1 MIIDTHVHVWDL
13 DKAEYPWLAGDTS
26 ILNQTWRLEQ
36 LEEERKKAG
45 VSAGVLV
52 QAASNLED
60 TENMLQA
67 ATRNEWI
74 KGVVGWI
81 PLKEPANTQQLLDKI
96 YLKHPYLR
104 GVRHQIHD
112 EPDSMWLLQT
122 EVIDSLRLLAERNIP
137 FDIVAVKPEHIE
149 TAIKVSEKIPGL
161 RMVFDHLAQPPIYGK
176 ERFGR
181 WGELMKAAAGH
192 PNLYAKIS
200 GLGTASK
207 NFKNW
212 KAEDLSPYIEYTVEL
227 FGAERCFCG
236 GDWPVSLLA
245 GSYSQIWKAY
255 QIILN
260 RLLNKEDLEKV
271 FWKNAMRF
279 YELKI

>member
-13 DKAEYPWLAGDTS
+13 DKADYPWLKGDTS
-26 ILNQTWRLEQ
+26 LLSQTWKIEQ

-45 VSAGVLV
+45 VSVGVLV

-67 ATRNEWI
+67 AEKNEWI

-81 PLKEPANTQQLLDKI
+81 PLQQPASARDILDKK
-96 YLKHPYLR
+96 YFKHPLLR

-112 EPDSMWLLQT
+112 EPDSKWLLQT
-122 EVIDSLRLLAERNIP
+122 EVMESLKLLAERDIP
-137 FDIVAVKPEHIE
+137 FDIVAVLPEQIE
-149 TAIKVSEKIPGL
+149 TVIKVSERIPGL
-161 RMVFDHLAQPPIYGK
+161 RMVFDHLAQPPISGK

-181 WGELMKAAAGH
+181 WGELMKEAASH

-207 NFKNW
+207 NFENW
-212 KAEDLSPYIEYTVEL
+212 KEDDLLPYIEYVL
-227 FGAERCFCG
+227 QKFGTERCFCG

-255 QIILN
+255 QSILN
-260 RLLNKEDLEKV
+260 RLLNKEDIEMLYS
-271 FWKNAMRF
+271 KNAMRF
-279 YELKI
+279 YDLIV

>member
-13 DKAEYPWLAGDTS
+13 EKAEYPWLSGDTS
-26 ILNQTWRLEQ
+26 LLNQTWKLEQ

-45 VSAGVLV
+45 VSVGILV

-60 TENMLQA
+60 TDNMLQA
-67 ATRNEWI
+67 AETNEWI

-81 PLKEPANTQQLLDKI
+81 PLQQPAVAEDILDKKYI
-96 YLKHPYLR
+96 KHPYLR

-112 EPDSMWLLQT
+112 EPDPKWLLQRD
-122 EVIDSLRLLAERNIP
+122 VIDSLRLLAERDIP
-137 FDIVAVKPEHIE
+137 FDIVAVLPEHIE
-149 TAIKVSEKIPGL
+149 TVITVSEKVPGL
-161 RMVFDHLAQPPIYGK
+161 RMVFDHLAQPPISNN

-181 WGELMKAAAGH
+181 WGELMKEAAGH

-207 NFKNW
+207 NFENW
-212 KAEDLSPYIEYTVEL
+212 KADDLSPYIEFTL
-227 FGAERCFCG
+227 QQFGTERCFCG

-245 GSYSQIWKAY
+245 GTYSQVWKAY
-255 QIILN
+255 QTILN
-260 RLLNKEDLEKV
+260 RLLNKENIEKV
-271 FWKNAMRF
+271 FWKNAVRF
-279 YELKI
+279 YGLIV

>member
-13 DKAEYPWLAGDTS
+13 DKAEYPWLKGDTS
-26 ILNQTWRLEQ
+26 LLNRTWKIEQ

-45 VSAGVLV
+45 VSVGVLV

-60 TENMLQA
+60 TENMLKA
-67 ATRNEWI
+67 AEKNEWI

-81 PLKEPANTQQLLDKI
+81 PLQQPASARDILDKK
-96 YLKHPYLR
+96 YFKHPLLR

-112 EPDSMWLLQT
+112 EPDSKWLLQT
-122 EVIDSLRLLAERNIP
+122 EVMESLKLLAERDIP
-137 FDIVAVKPEHIE
+137 FDIVAVLPEQIE
-149 TAIKVSEKIPGL
+149 TVIKVSERIPGL
-161 RMVFDHLAQPPIYGK
+161 RMVFDHLAQPPISGK

-181 WGELMKAAAGH
+181 WGELMKEAASH

-207 NFKNW
+207 NFENW
-212 KAEDLSPYIEYTVEL
+212 KEDDLLPYIEYVL
-227 FGAERCFCG
+227 QKFGTERCFCG

-255 QIILN
+255 QSILN
-260 RLLNKEDLEKV
+260 RLLNKEDIEKLYS
-271 FWKNAMRF
+271 KNAMRF
-279 YELKI
+279 YDLIV

>member
-13 DKAEYPWLAGDTS
+13 DKADYPWLKGDTS
-26 ILNQTWRLEQ
+26 LLSQTWKIEQ

-45 VSAGVLV
+45 VSVGVLV

-67 ATRNEWI
+67 AEKNEWI

-81 PLKEPANTQQLLDKI
+81 PLQQPASARDILDKK
-96 YLKHPYLR
+96 YFKHPLLR

-112 EPDSMWLLQT
+112 EPDLKWLLQR
-122 EVIDSLRLLAERNIP
+122 EVIESLRLLAERDIP
-137 FDIVAVKPEHIE
+137 FDIVAVLPEQIE
-149 TAIKVSEKIPGL
+149 TVIKVSERIPGL
-161 RMVFDHLAQPPIYGK
+161 RMVFDHLAQPPISGK

-181 WGELMKAAAGH
+181 WGELMKEAASH

-207 NFKNW
+207 NFENW
-212 KAEDLSPYIEYTVEL
+212 KEDDLLPYIEYVL
-227 FGAERCFCG
+227 QKFGTERCFCG

-255 QIILN
+255 QSILN
-260 RLLNKEDLEKV
+260 RLLNKEDIEKLYS
-271 FWKNAMRF
+271 KNAMRF
-279 YELKI
+279 YDLIV

>member
-13 DKAEYPWLAGDTS
+13 DKAEYPWLKGDTS
-26 ILNQTWRLEQ
+26 LLNRTWKIEQ

-45 VSAGVLV
+45 VSVGVLV

-60 TENMLQA
+60 TENMLKA
-67 ATRNEWI
+67 AEKNEWI

-81 PLKEPANTQQLLDKI
+81 PLQQPASARDILDKK
-96 YLKHPYLR
+96 YFKHPLLR

-112 EPDSMWLLQT
+112 EPDSKWLLQT
-122 EVIDSLRLLAERNIP
+122 EVMESLKLLAERDIP
-137 FDIVAVKPEHIE
+137 FDIVAVLPEQIE
-149 TAIKVSEKIPGL
+149 TVIKVSERIPGL
-161 RMVFDHLAQPPIYGK
+161 RMVFDHLAQPPISGK

-181 WGELMKAAAGH
+181 WGELMKEAASH

-207 NFKNW
+207 NFENW
-212 KAEDLSPYIEYTVEL
+212 KEDDLLPYVEYVL
-227 FGAERCFCG
+227 QQFGTERCFCG

-255 QIILN
+255 QSILN
-260 RLLNKEDLEKV
+260 RLLNKEDIEKLYS
-271 FWKNAMRF
+271 KNAMRF
-279 YELKI
+279 YDLIV

>member
-13 DKAEYPWLAGDTS
+13 DKADYPWLKGDTS
-26 ILNQTWRLEQ
+26 LLSQTWKIEQ

-45 VSAGVLV
+45 VSVGVLV

-67 ATRNEWI
+67 AEKNEWI

-81 PLKEPANTQQLLDKI
+81 PLQQPASARDILDKK
-96 YLKHPYLR
+96 YFKHPLLR

-112 EPDSMWLLQT
+112 EPDSKWLLQT
-122 EVIDSLRLLAERNIP
+122 EVMESLKLLAERDIP
-137 FDIVAVKPEHIE
+137 FDIVAVLPEQIE
-149 TAIKVSEKIPGL
+149 TVIKVSERIPGL
-161 RMVFDHLAQPPIYGK
+161 RMVFDHLAQPPISGK

-181 WGELMKAAAGH
+181 WGELMKEAASH

-207 NFKNW
+207 NFENW
-212 KAEDLSPYIEYTVEL
+212 KEDDLLPYIEYVL
-227 FGAERCFCG
+227 QKFGTERCFCG

-255 QIILN
+255 QSILN
-260 RLLNKEDLEKV
+260 RLLNKEDIEKLYS
-271 FWKNAMRF
+271 KNAMRF
-279 YELKI
+279 YDLIV

>member
-13 DKAEYPWLAGDTS
+13 DKAEYPWLKGDTS
-26 ILNQTWRLEQ
+26 LLNRTWKIEQ

-45 VSAGVLV
+45 VSVGVLV

-67 ATRNEWI
+67 AEKNEWI

-81 PLKEPANTQQLLDKI
+81 PLQQPASARDILDKK
-96 YLKHPYLR
+96 YFKHPLLR

-112 EPDSMWLLQT
+112 EPDSKWLLQT
-122 EVIDSLRLLAERNIP
+122 EVMESLKLLAERDIP
-137 FDIVAVKPEHIE
+137 FDIVAVLPEQIE
-149 TAIKVSEKIPGL
+149 TVIKVSERIPGL
-161 RMVFDHLAQPPIYGK
+161 RMVFDHLAQPPISGK

-181 WGELMKAAAGH
+181 WGELMKEAASH

-207 NFKNW
+207 NFENW
-212 KAEDLSPYIEYTVEL
+212 KEDDLLPYVEYVL
-227 FGAERCFCG
+227 QQFGTERCFCG

-255 QIILN
+255 QSILN
-260 RLLNKEDLEKV
+260 RLLNKEDIEKLYS
-271 FWKNAMRF
+271 KNAMRF
-279 YELKI
+279 YDLIV

>member
-13 DKAEYPWLAGDTS
+13 DKAEYPWLKGDTS
-26 ILNQTWRLEQ
+26 LLNRTWKIEQ

-45 VSAGVLV
+45 VSVGVLV

-67 ATRNEWI
+67 AEKNEWI

-81 PLKEPANTQQLLDKI
+81 PLQQPASARDILDKK
-96 YLKHPYLR
+96 YFKHPLLR

-112 EPDSMWLLQT
+112 EPDSKWLLQT
-122 EVIDSLRLLAERNIP
+122 EVMESLKLLAERDIP
-137 FDIVAVKPEHIE
+137 FDIVAVLPEQIE
-149 TAIKVSEKIPGL
+149 TVIKVSERIPGL
-161 RMVFDHLAQPPIYGK
+161 RMVFDHLAQPPISGK

-181 WGELMKAAAGH
+181 WGELMKEAASH

-207 NFKNW
+207 NFENW
-212 KAEDLSPYIEYTVEL
+212 KEDDLLPYIEYVL
-227 FGAERCFCG
+227 QKFGTERCFCG

-255 QIILN
+255 QSILN
-260 RLLNKEDLEKV
+260 RLLNKEDIEKLYS
-271 FWKNAMRF
+271 KNAMRF
-279 YELKI
+279 YDLIV